1 MVLVISCN
9 DESGVPLHG
18 GLVKAKE
25 NETGYTVMVD
35 DNFHFMDED
44 ERWTAGTYGSL
55 REALDKSLQMVGQE
69 LRQDYRADSTATDL
83 YESYT
88 MMGDDPFITGPMKT
102 VFSAWSYAK
111 ELAEFLAGKEED
123 AVIAAEGS
131 FKAGWLAGFLAF
143 ERLVPDKTATRI
155 LGLLLGADEEED
167 DS

>member
-1 MVLVISCN
+1 MKSDNKPTFTVL
-9 DESGVPLHG
+9 
-18 GLVKAKE
+18 
-25 NETGYTVMVD
+25 VD

-44 ERWTAGTYGSL
+44 ERSTAGTYGSL
-55 REALDKSLQMVGQE
+55 REALDKCLQMVGQD
-69 LRQDYRADSTATDL
+69 LRQGYRADITATDL
-83 YESYT
+83 YESYA

-102 VFSAWSYAK
+102 VFSAWNYAK

-123 AVIAAEGS
+123 AVPAAEES

>member
-1 MVLVISCN
+1 MKTDNKPTFTVL
-9 DESGVPLHG
+9 
-18 GLVKAKE
+18 
-25 NETGYTVMVD
+25 VD

-55 REALDKSLQMVGQE
+55 REALDKCLKMVGQD
-69 LRQDYRADSTATDL
+69 LRQGYQADMTATDL

-88 MMGDDPFITGPMKT
+88 AIGDDPFITGPMKT
-102 VFSAWSYAK
+102 VFSAWNYAK
-111 ELAEFLAGKEED
+111 ELAEFLAGQEED
-123 AVIAAEGS
+123 SVAAAEES
-131 FKAGWLAGFLAF
+131 FTAGWLAGFLAF

>member
-9 DESGVPLHG
+9 DESGAPVHA
-18 GLVKAKE
+18 GLVKTTE

-55 REALDKSLQMVGQE
+55 REALDKCLQMVGQD
-69 LRQDYRADSTATDL
+69 LQQGYRSDITATDL
-83 YESYT
+83 YENYT
-88 MMGDDPFITGPMKT
+88 AMGDDPFITGPMRT
-102 VFSAWSYAK
+102 VFSAWNYAK

-123 AVIAAEGS
+123 AVPAAEES
-131 FKAGWLAGFLAF
+131 FRAGWLAGFLAF
-143 ERLVPDKTATRI
+143 ERLVPDKTATRK
-155 LGLLLGADEEED
+155 LGLLLGAEEEA

>member
-1 MVLVISCN
+1 MKTDNKPTFTVL
-9 DESGVPLHG
+9 
-18 GLVKAKE
+18 
-25 NETGYTVMVD
+25 VD

-55 REALDKSLQMVGQE
+55 REALDKCLQMVGQD
-69 LRQDYRADSTATDL
+69 LRQGYQADMTATDL

-88 MMGDDPFITGPMKT
+88 AMGDDPFITGSMKT
-102 VFSAWSYAK
+102 VFSAWNYAK

-123 AVIAAEGS
+123 AVPAAEES

-143 ERLVPDKTATRI
+143 ERLVSDKTATRI

>member
-9 DESGVPLHG
+9 DESLEPVHG
-18 GLVKAKE
+18 GLVKKTE
-25 NETGYTVMVD
+25 NENGYTVMVD

-55 REALDKSLQMVGQE
+55 REALDKCLQMVGQD
-69 LRQDYRADSTATDL
+69 LRQGYRSDITATDL

-88 MMGDDPFITGPMKT
+88 AMGDDPFITGPMRT
-102 VFSAWSYAK
+102 VFSAWNYAK
-111 ELAEFLAGKEED
+111 ELAEFVAGKEED
-123 AVIAAEGS
+123 AVPAAEES
-131 FKAGWLAGFLAF
+131 FRSGWLAGFLAF

-155 LGLLLGADEEED
+155 LGLILGAEEEV

>member
-1 MVLVISCN
+1 MKTDNQPTFTVL
-9 DESGVPLHG
+9 
-18 GLVKAKE
+18 
-25 NETGYTVMVD
+25 VD
-35 DNFHFMDED
+35 DNFHFMNED

-55 REALDKSLQMVGQE
+55 REALDECLQIVGQD
-69 LRQDYRADSTATDL
+69 LRQGYRADITATDL

-88 MMGDDPFITGPMKT
+88 MMGDDPSISGPMKT
-102 VFSAWSYAK
+102 VFSAWNYAK

-123 AVIAAEGS
+123 AVPAAEES
-131 FKAGWLAGFLAF
+131 FRAGWLAGFLAF